1 MTSTI
6 KDDEKQKFA
15 LADILSFSDKVIEDM
30 RQHIGRMI
38 SMTKIGNA
46 LIEKGFQKGIE
57 EGIERGTMDA
67 KKSAAIKMFELGDSI
82 EKIAAVLTISSE
94 MVQKWLIE
102 AKLQDMAIADK

>member
-1 MTSTI
+1 
-6 KDDEKQKFA
+6 
-15 LADILSFSDKVIEDM
+15 
-30 RQHIGRMI
+30 
-38 SMTKIGNA
+38 MTKIGNA

-94 MVQKWLIE
+94 MVQKWLIA
-102 AKLQDMAIADK
+102 AKVQDIAIADK